1 VIEVLRS
8 FTRTCVLLFVSER
21 PAHGYEL
28 VERLQALGV
37 NASDPGTLYRSLH
50 CLEEQGFVKSHWEP
64 SDHGGPARRVYSI
77 TGRGVE
83 ALHADADALRRDE
96 RSLTAFLARYEEL
109 YQRPPLRGPLGDPAP
124 ERAPQN

>member
-1 VIEVLRS
+1 VLRS
-8 FTRTCVLLFVSER
+8 FARTCVLLFVSEA

-37 NASDPGTLYRSLH
+37 NAADPGTVYRSLH
-50 CLEEQGFVKSHWEP
+50 CLEEQGFLRSQWVP
-64 SDHGGPARRVYSI
+64 SDNGGPDRRVYMI

-96 RSLTAFLARYEEL
+96 RALNAFLASYESL
-109 YQRPPLRGPLGDPAP
+109 YQRPPLSDAMAR
-124 ERAPQN
+124 R